1 MFRSTLIA
9 LAAGLALAGSAQ
21 AQKVGPNGGI
31 LATADGHPIEFV
43 SKDREIVF
51 FLSDDD
57 GKPMSTDGLKGR
69 AVVQDA
75 GKTSNV
81 SLTAVAPNKL
91 VGTLAAPLGK
101 GAKVVM
107 SAKVH
112 DHNLQ
117 ARFEKN

>member
-51 FLSDDD
+51 FLSDED
-57 GKPMSTDGLKGR
+57 GKPLLTAGLTAR
-69 AVVQDA
+69 AIVQDA

-81 SLTAVAPNKL
+81 TLAPATPNKL

-107 SAKVH
+107 STKVH
-112 DHNLQ
+112 DHSLQ

>member
-21 AQKVGPNGGI
+21 AQKAGPNGGI

-51 FLSDDD
+51 FLSDD
-57 GKPMSTDGLKGR
+57 GKPMSSEGLKGR

-91 VGTLAAPLGK
+91 VGTVAAPLGK

-117 ARFEKN
+117 VRFEKN

>member
-1 MFRSTLIA
+1 MLT
-9 LAAGLALAGSAQ
+9 AGL
-21 AQKVGPNGGI
+21 
-31 LATADGHPIEFV
+31 TA
-43 SKDREIVF
+43 
-51 FLSDDD
+51 
-57 GKPMSTDGLKGR
+57 R
-69 AVVQDA
+69 AIVQDA

-81 SLTAVAPNKL
+81 TLAPATPNKL

-107 SAKVH
+107 STKVH

>member
-1 MFRSTLIA
+1 MFRSTFI
-9 LAAGLALAGSAQ
+9 GLAVAVAIVGAAQ
-21 AQKVGPNGGI
+21 AQKTGPNGGMVM
-31 LATADGHPIEFV
+31 TADGHPIEFV
-43 SKDREIVF
+43 SNGLEIVF

-57 GKPMSTDGLKGR
+57 GKPMSTKGLKAR

-81 SLTAVAPNKL
+81 SLTAAEPNKL
-91 VGTLAAPLGK
+91 VGTLPAPLGK
-101 GAKVVM
+101 GAKIVM